1 MENTRP
7 DETVAIANLETMTLE
22 DISCVLY
29 KHAVA
34 QLETERK
41 FSKSVE
47 DYDMYVEVEKKFI
60 KRMREQSP
68 ILEILYLRAKVAA
81 VHEMDRNNLM
91 TMADERE
98 AEEAAQRKEIEK
110 SIEEGLNELERRLM
124 KILKQN

>member
-1 MENTRP
+1 MENMRP
-7 DETVAIANLETMTLE
+7 ETVAIANLETMTLE

-110 SIEEGLNELERRLM
+110 SIEEGLSELERRLM
-124 KILKQN
+124 EILKQN

>member
-1 MENTRP
+1 MENMRP

-22 DISCVLY
+22 DLSCVLY

-110 SIEEGLNELERRLM
+110 SIEEGLSELERRLM
-124 KILKQN
+124 EILKKN

>member
-1 MENTRP
+1 MENMRP
-7 DETVAIANLETMTLE
+7 ETVAIANLEAMTLE

-47 DYDMYVEVEKKFI
+47 DYDMYVEVERKFI

-68 ILEILYLRAKVAA
+68 ILEILYLQAKVAA

-110 SIEEGLNELERRLM
+110 SIEEGLSELEHRLM
-124 KILKQN
+124 EILKKN

>member
-1 MENTRP
+1 MENMRP
-7 DETVAIANLETMTLE
+7 ETVAIANLETMTLE

-47 DYDMYVEVEKKFI
+47 DYDMYVEVEKKFL
-60 KRMREQSP
+60 KRMREPSP

-110 SIEEGLNELERRLM
+110 SIEEGLSELERRLM
-124 KILKQN
+124 EILKQN